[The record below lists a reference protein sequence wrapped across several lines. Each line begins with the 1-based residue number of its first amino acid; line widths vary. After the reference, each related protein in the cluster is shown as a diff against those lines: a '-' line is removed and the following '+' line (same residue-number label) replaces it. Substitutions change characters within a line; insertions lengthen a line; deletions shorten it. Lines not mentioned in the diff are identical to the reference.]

1 MFLLNYMTKD
11 SLDVKSL
18 IHRLQELGEPQQ
30 EFIFSN
36 LTDFKN
42 GELYK
47 DMSKAQDYYKGKHDI
62 LEKKRYYYDRKG
74 NKREDDKLANNKLI
88 HPYFTKLVNQKVN
101 YLLSKEFSIQVDEDD
116 AQAVRFRDE
125 LNNYFDKSFFRRLKM
140 VGKQAIINGISWVQ
154 VYYNE
159 EGKLSFKMI
168 PSTEVIPFWHDAE
181 HTVLDAV
188 IRFYTIL
195 EYKSKGDKEEITK
208 VEYYTEQGTW
218 FYEIRDGKLVLDKN
232 KVTPEQ
238 PYKGHFQ
245 TVEQDDNG
253 NEVTADMAWKRIP
266 FIAFKYNED
275 EVSLLNYVKTLIDD
289 YDART
294 SDIADLIQD
303 VPNAIKVIKGYN
315 GTDKGEFSQNLAT
328 YRNIFVD
335 EKGAVELLT
344 SQADT
349 TCNEAHLTRLKD
361 DLYDAGNGV
370 NVQKENLDAS
380 SGIAL
385 RTRYADLD
393 ADCMSMANNFAASIE
408 ELCWFIQ
415 VDLMNELP
423 DGDFEEVEFDVI
435 FNTDTMVNESDVI
448 TDCKNSVGIISDETI
463 IANHPWVTDLDKELD
478 RIEAQKEKELEMQQ
492 DMFGTD
498 NPNGMP
504 TGDEEQKPENNPPK
518 DEQ

>member
-1 MFLLNYMTKD
+1 MFLLNYMTA
-11 SLDVKSL
+11 SMLDMKSL

-36 LTDFKN
+36 LNDFKQS
-42 GELYK
+42 ELYK
-47 DMSKAQDYYKGKHDI
+47 DMTKAQNYYKGKHDV

-74 NKREDDKLANNKLI
+74 VKREDDKLANNKLI

-101 YLLSKEFSIQVDEDD
+101 YLLSKEFSIQVDGDD
-116 AQAVRFRDE
+116 AQAVKFRDA
-125 LNNYFDKSFFRRLKM
+125 LGDYFDKSFFRRLKM
-140 VGKQAIINGISWVQ
+140 IGKQAIINGISWMQ

-168 PSTEVIPFWHDAE
+168 PSKEVIPFWHDAE
-181 HTVLDAV
+181 HTQLDAV
-188 IRFYTIL
+188 LRFYTIL

-208 VEYYTEQGTW
+208 VEYYTEEGTW
-218 FYEIRDGKLVLDKN
+218 FYEIRDGRLLIDKTR
-232 KVTPEQ
+232 VTPEQ

-245 TVEQDDNG
+245 SLET
-253 NEVTADMAWKRIP
+253 NEKGQEVITDRVWNKIP
-266 FIAFKYNED
+266 FIAFKYNDD

-289 YDART
+289 YDYRT
-294 SDIADLIQD
+294 SNIADLIQD
-303 VPNAIKVIKGYN
+303 VPNAIKIVKGFN
-315 GTDKGEFSQNLAT
+315 GTDKGEYSQNLST
-328 YRNIFVD
+328 YRTIFVD
-335 EKGAVELLT
+335 EKGAVEQLT
-344 SQADT
+344 SNADT
-349 TCNEAHLTRLKD
+349 ACTEAHLTRLKD

-380 SGIAL
+380 SGVAL

-423 DGDFEEVEFDVI
+423 DADFEEIEFDVV

-448 TDCKNSVGIISDETI
+448 QDCKNSVGIISDETI
-463 IANHPWVTDLDKELD
+463 IANHPWVTDLDKELE
-478 RIEAQKEKELEMQQ
+478 RIEAQKEKDLEFQQ

-498 NPNGMP
+498 NPNGINAN
-504 TGDEEQKPENNPPK
+504 EEEPEDDSPE